1 MLDEENKKLKD
12 GMSEKE
18 LLISTLTGQLS
29 KERTKNVRKTENGKT
44 QINPSQQNMS
54 LETRNRLVPLQNTK
68 DEVLNKEA

>member
-1 MLDEENKKLKD
+1 MLNEKSKKLKD

-18 LLISTLTGQLS
+18 LLISTLTGQLN

-44 QINPSQQNMS
+44 QIHPSQQNIS

-68 DEVLNKEA
+68 DEVLNKEE